1 MITSM
6 TGYGKAIIELP
17 GKNLTIEI
25 KSLNSKQLDISMKL
39 PGAFREK
46 EPEIRTLISQK
57 LERGKIDLFIS
68 TEVTGDV
75 MNYSVNKALAKK
87 YWQEIKELSDELNEK
102 EEGSLLRILL
112 NMPDVLHT
120 SKEEIKEE
128 DWVKLRDGIEQ
139 TLNQVNEFRTQ
150 EGGILENDIRSRVS
164 EIRKLLA
171 SVEPFEKSRI
181 EEVRAR
187 LQKGFQ
193 ELSKNESFTGTADPN
208 RFEQEL
214 IYYIERL
221 DITEEKVR
229 LEKHCD
235 YFFETLKEPVSQGKK
250 LGFITQEMGREINTT
265 GSKAN
270 HAEIQKIVIQMKDE
284 LEKVKEQLL
293 NIL

>member
-6 TGYGKAIIELP
+6 TGYGKAIIDLP

-25 KSLNSKQLDISMKL
+25 KSLNSKQLDISLKL
-39 PGAFREK
+39 PASFREK
-46 EPEIRTLISQK
+46 EPDIRNFIAQK
-57 LERGKIDLFIS
+57 LERGKIDFYIN

-75 MNYSVNKALAKK
+75 LNYTINKALAKK
-87 YWQEIKELSDELNEK
+87 YYKEIKELSEEINEK
-102 EEGSLLRILL
+102 EQGSLLRILL
-112 NMPDVLHT
+112 NMPDVLH
-120 SKEEIKEE
+120 SGKEEIKEE
-128 DWVKLRDGIEQ
+128 EWLKLKEGIEN
-139 TLNQVNEFRTQ
+139 TLTQVNDFRVQ
-150 EGGILENDIRSRVS
+150 EGGILETDVRSRVS
-164 EIRKLLA
+164 QIRNLLA
-171 SVEPFEKSRI
+171 SIEPYEQSRM

-193 ELSKNESFTGTADPN
+193 DLRNTDSFPGSPDPN

-229 LEKHCD
+229 LQKHCD
-235 YFFETLKEPVSQGKK
+235 YFFETLQEPVSQGKK
-250 LGFITQEMGREINTT
+250 LGFITQEMGREINTI

-270 HAEIQKIVIQMKDE
+270 HAEIQKIVIRMKDE